1 MSYHRP
7 QPLRGLHGPD
17 EDQQRKAGLVGLG
30 LVTAAAIAMVVFSVR
45 KGAKEEQQDFK
56 AHLARAKKTYG
67 GKTGTLPREI
77 EREIFK
83 LYNRPLPARLQAAGL
98 GF

>member
-17 EDQQRKAGLVGLG
+17 EDQQRKASLVGLG
-30 LVTAAAIAMVVFSVR
+30 IATAIAIAIVAFSVR
-45 KGAKEEQQDFK
+45 KNAKEEQQDFK

-67 GKTGTLPREI
+67 GKTGTIPREI
-77 EREIFK
+77 ERDIYK
-83 LYNRPLPARLQAAGL
+83 LYNRPLPARLQATGL